1 MGGSMRKI
9 LLAAGIVVA
18 SAGVVSTAQAE
29 PTGNVQVFDCGGET
43 VEISVA
49 GRNGWIDGVKYQAV
63 QVSVTDPSGATV
75 FVKVYGGGRQL
86 SDPDAITC
94 TATDEGGFTIEVIAV
109 PA

>member
-1 MGGSMRKI
+1 MRKI
-9 LLAAGIVVA
+9 LVAAGIVVA
-18 SAGVVSTAQAE
+18 SMGVISTAQAA
-29 PTGNVQVFDCGGET
+29 PKHDIQVFDCGGDT

-49 GRNGWIDGVKYQAV
+49 GRNGWIGGVKFQAV
-63 QVSVTDPSGATV
+63 SVTGTDPSGAVV
-75 FVKVYGGGRQL
+75 FSKVYGGGKQL